1 MLFLD
6 QLNDKTRSALLDS
19 VMDYDPVNIVPR
31 GSTRKLL
38 YDYHWSLGLLGY
50 CIRLQTDWG

>member
-50 CIRLQTDWG
+50 